1 VISTGLATKVKQ
13 WLGNTNMFAQSK
25 LHLKSPKVNIFPSST
40 THKRERFATDILK
53 QKPHYNSSQNND

>member
-25 LHLKSPKVNIFPSST
+25 LRLNYRIGPPTSDRGRVKFTGAGYVLAKGG
-40 THKRERFATDILK
+40 RE
-53 QKPHYNSSQNND
+53 